1 MVKALLE
8 APDQIEKVL
17 QRQVGV
23 QAADNVELGH
33 RLGVAGGRCLPGL
46 FQRHGVA
53 GRIALLAAE
62 GAQPAVGHA
71 NVGGI
76 DVAID
81 VEVGHIAVHPLAH
94 MVGQPAHRQYI
105 GGAVEHQTLVEVE
118 PLASQHLGGNRLKAR
133 VVALKGVALKAGS
146 LAGIRC
152 FSLHNTIIPKQG
164 EANHLWLVS
173 VPLPRG
179 STSTPS

>member
-1 MVKALLE
+1 MRPKAHSL
-8 APDQIEKVL
+8 
-17 QRQVGV
+17 
-23 QAADNVELGH
+23 QAADDVELGH
-33 RLGVAGGRCLPGL
+33 RLGVAGGCRLPGL

-53 GRIALLAAE
+53 GRVALLAAK

-71 NVGGI
+71 NIGGI

-94 MVGQPAHRQYI
+94 MIGQPAHRQHV
-105 GGAVEHQTLVEVE
+105 GGAVEHQTIVEVQ
-118 PLASQHLGGNRLKAR
+118 PLAGQYLGRNRLKAL
-133 VVALKGVALKAGS
+133 VMALKGVALKGGS
-146 LAGIRC
+146 VAGIPC